1 MGDKGLEGNVD
12 DLLSNNESN
21 ALEGEAIFTKAKE
34 VSKERKFTESMEVV
48 VKLNVDPTQGD
59 QNVRGTCIL
68 P

>member
-12 DLLSNNESN
+12 AMLNDKESA
-21 ALEGEAIFTKAKE
+21 ALEGEVIFTRAKE

-59 QNVRGTCIL
+59 QNIRGTCIL

>member
-12 DLLSNNESN
+12 AMLNDKES
-21 ALEGEAIFTKAKE
+21 AGLEGEAIFARAKE

-59 QNVRGTCIL
+59 QNIRGTCIL